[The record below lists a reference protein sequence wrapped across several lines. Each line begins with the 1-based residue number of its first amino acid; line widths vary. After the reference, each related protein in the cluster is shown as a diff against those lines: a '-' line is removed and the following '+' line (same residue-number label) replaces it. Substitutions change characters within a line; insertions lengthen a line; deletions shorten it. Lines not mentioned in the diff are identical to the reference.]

1 MVFSWFGD
9 AGGQGRELED
19 EFDAARFF
27 IRLVERDV
35 FVLFLFAAIA
45 IIAAISCIV
54 FDACRVL
61 RDRNKRKSLRIKGLR
76 MMGDGKPYRGS

>member
-9 AGGQGRELED
+9 ARGQGRELED

-61 RDRNKRKSLRIKGLR
+61 RDRNKRKSLRIKGVR

>member
-35 FVLFLFAAIA
+35 FVLFLFAAI
-45 IIAAISCIV
+45 SCIV

-61 RDRNKRKSLRIKGLR
+61 RDRNKRKSPCIKGL
-76 MMGDGKPYRGS
+76 

>member
-1 MVFSWFGD
+1 VVDVVFSWFGD

-35 FVLFLFAAIA
+35 FVLFLLDLLWLFHVFHVLQIA
-45 IIAAISCIV
+45 
-54 FDACRVL
+54 
-61 RDRNKRKSLRIKGLR
+61 
-76 MMGDGKPYRGS
+76 